1 MKVAPLGLEPEES
14 PLTREYRPQSLGS
27 SDRRKLMRMK
37 WLSGSVRLLS
47 VVAVGVVAGSAQAEC
62 RDAVVLVHGNTGSP
76 SDFANTY
83 NELLAR
89 GYAAADI
96 FRPNW
101 GSKLCAACNDHSGS
115 EETPVRE
122 AIQQALSHSCTGK
135 IDVISHSMGVTLAIK
150 QLLGLGVQDRVD
162 AFVGIAAGYRG
173 LRSCGTYPYN
183 VVTATCGS
191 WGLSI
196 KSPFLTGIHGKRMAA
211 RIFSFKSDSDEI
223 VCATGSCTVDGVHS
237 SQLANENES
246 FTYAER
252 HYGLLKN
259 TAVKQ
264 VELLQESAPTQA
276 PSPTTAR

>member
-1 MKVAPLGLEPEES
+1 MEVAPLGLEPEES

-27 SDRRKLMRMK
+27 SDRRNFMRRK
-37 WLSGSVRLLS
+37 WLSSAVRLLS
-47 VVAVGVVAGSAQAEC
+47 VVAVGLVAGSVQAEC

-76 SDFANTY
+76 SDFTNTY

-89 GYAAADI
+89 GYAAGDI

-101 GSKLCAACNDHSGS
+101 GSKLCAACNDHSGA

-122 AIQQALSHSCTGK
+122 AITQALASSCTGK
-135 IDVISHSMGVTLAIK
+135 IDVVSHSMGVTLAIK
-150 QLLGLGVQDRVD
+150 QLLDLGVQDRVE

-183 VVTATCGS
+183 VLTATCGS

-211 RIFSFKSDSDEI
+211 RIYSFKSDSDEI
-223 VCATGSCTVDGVHS
+223 VCATRTCTVDGVHS

-246 FTYAER
+246 FTYAES

-259 TAVKQ
+259 TAARQ
-264 VELLQESAPTQA
+264 VDLLQE
-276 PSPTTAR
+276 PSPTPAR